1 MVKIDVEDLSSTKK
15 RLQIEVPSEIVTK
28 EIDSAYRKLSKKARV
43 KGFRPGKVP
52 RAILQ
57 RYYGDYVKDDV
68 ISTLIND
75 TYFKAI
81 SDKDIKPVSQPTIDN
96 GTLEE
101 GKAFEYSAIVEVKP
115 DIHVKD
121 YLGLHFRGKKADVVG
136 EDVEKRLRH
145 LQDLHA
151 QLVTTEE
158 RRKVRE
164 GDFVIIDFEG
174 FSDGKPFEGSSGKDF
189 MLQIGSGG
197 FIPEFD
203 DKLIGSERD
212 DEKEVEI
219 TFPEDH
225 STMAGKR
232 AVFRVRIKEIKEK
245 IVPKLDDE
253 FAKDIG
259 EYQNLEELKD
269 KIREDLK
276 REGEESTRRDLE
288 NQLIERLIDAN
299 PFDVPRSMV
308 EGQIDY
314 FVADTKIR
322 LASQGLAFNDVGV
335 EEGRLRKDFEEAAV
349 KRVKGRLI
357 LEKISAL
364 EEISAKDEEVTE
376 RLREISLRTDQNVE
390 KVRGY
395 YQKGDRMEELKAKIV
410 EEKTLDFL
418 LKRST
423 ITYH

>member
-15 RLQIEVPSEIVTK
+15 RVQIEVPGEIVTK
-28 EIDSAYRKLSKKARV
+28 EIDSAYRKLGKKARV

-57 RYYGDYVKDDV
+57 RYYGDYVKEEV
-68 ISTLIND
+68 INTLVND

-81 SDKDIKPVSQPTIDN
+81 SEKDIKPVSQPAIDN

-101 GKAFEYSAIVEVKP
+101 GKAFVYSATVEVKP

-121 YLGLHFRGKKADVVG
+121 YLGLKLRGKKAEVIG
-136 EDVEKRLRH
+136 EDVEKRLRE
-145 LQDLHA
+145 LQNLHA
-151 QLVTTEE
+151 QLVTVEK
-158 RRKVRE
+158 RKKIGE
-164 GDFVIIDFEG
+164 GDFVIIDYEG
-174 FSDGKPFEGSSGKDF
+174 FSDGRPFEGSSGKDF
-189 MLQIGSGG
+189 MLQVGSGR
-197 FIPEFD
+197 FIPGFD
-203 DKLIGSERD
+203 EELIGSERD

-219 TFPEDH
+219 TFPENH
-225 STMAGKR
+225 PTMAGKQ
-232 AVFRVRIKEIKEK
+232 AVFRVRIKEVKEK

-259 EYQNLEELKD
+259 QYKDIEELKAR
-269 KIREDLK
+269 IREGLE

-288 NQLIERLIDAN
+288 NQLIERLIEGN
-299 PFDVPRSMV
+299 PFDVPRIMV

-314 FVADTKIR
+314 FVANTKNR
-322 LASQGLAFNDVGV
+322 LASQGLAFKDVGV
-335 EEGRLRKDFEEAAV
+335 GEGMLRKDFEEAAL
-349 KRVKGRLI
+349 KRVKGALI

-364 EEISAKDEEVTE
+364 EGISVKDEEVTE
-376 RLREISLRTDQNVE
+376 RLREISLRTNQNVE

-395 YQKGDRMEELKAKIV
+395 YQKGDRIDELKAYIL

-418 LKRST
+418 LKRSN

>member
-15 RLQIEVPSEIVTK
+15 RLQIEVPGEIVTK

-57 RYYGDYVKDDV
+57 RYYGDYIKDDV
-68 ISTLIND
+68 ISTLVND

-115 DIHVKD
+115 DIHLKD
-121 YLGLHFRGKKADVVG
+121 YLGLHLRGKKAEVVG
-136 EDVEKRLRH
+136 EDVEKRLQH
-145 LQDLHA
+145 LQNLHA
-151 QLVTTEE
+151 QLITTEE
-158 RRKVRE
+158 RKKVRE
-164 GDFVIIDFEG
+164 GDFVIIDYEG
-174 FSDGKPFEGSSGKDF
+174 FSDGKPFEGSSGKDT

-197 FIPEFD
+197 FIPGFD

-225 STMAGKR
+225 PTMAGKR
-232 AVFRVRIKEIKEK
+232 AVFRMRIKEIKEK

-259 EYQNLEELKD
+259 EYQNLEELKK

-276 REGEESTRRDLE
+276 REGEESARRDLE
-288 NQLIERLIDAN
+288 NQLIERLIEGN
-299 PFDVPRSMV
+299 PFDVPRSMI

-322 LASQGLAFNDVGV
+322 LASQGLSFNDVGV
-335 EEGRLRKDFEEAAV
+335 VEGKLRKDFEEAAV

-364 EEISAKDEEVTE
+364 EGISVKGEEVTE
-376 RLREISLRTDQNVE
+376 RLREISLRTNQNVE

-423 ITYH
+423 ITFH

>member
-15 RLQIEVPSEIVTK
+15 RLQIEVPGEVVAK

-68 ISTLIND
+68 ISTLVND

-121 YLGLHFRGKKADVVG
+121 YLGLRLRGKKAEVVG

-145 LQDLHA
+145 LQNLHA

-158 RRKVRE
+158 RKKVKE
-164 GDFVIIDFEG
+164 GDFVIIDYEG
-174 FSDGKPFEGSSGKDF
+174 FSDGKPFEGNSGKDF

-197 FIPEFD
+197 FIPGFD
-203 DKLIGSERD
+203 DRLIGSERD
-212 DEKEVEI
+212 DEKELEI

-225 STMAGKR
+225 PTMAGKR

-253 FAKDIG
+253 FAKDMG

-288 NQLIERLIDAN
+288 NQLIEKLINAN

-335 EEGRLRKDFEEAAV
+335 EEGRLRKDFEESAV

-364 EEISAKDEEVTE
+364 EEISVKDEEVTE
-376 RLREISLRTDQNVE
+376 RLREISLRTNQNVE

-418 LKRST
+418 LERST
-423 ITYH
+423 ITFH

>member
-15 RLQIEVPSEIVTK
+15 RLQIEVPGEVVTK
-28 EIDSAYRKLSKKARV
+28 EIDSAYRKLSKKARI

-68 ISTLIND
+68 ISTLVND

-121 YLGLHFRGKKADVVG
+121 YLGLRLRGKKAEVVG
-136 EDVEKRLRH
+136 EDVEKGLRH
-145 LQDLHA
+145 LQNLHA
-151 QLVTTEE
+151 QLVTIEE
-158 RRKVRE
+158 RKKVRE
-164 GDFVIIDFEG
+164 GDFIIIDYEG
-174 FSDGKPFEGSSGKDF
+174 FSDGKPFEGSRGKDF

-197 FIPEFD
+197 FIPGFD

-225 STMAGKR
+225 PTMAGKR

-299 PFDVPRSMV
+299 PFDVPRSMI
-308 EGQIDY
+308 EGQIDF

-335 EEGRLRKDFEEAAV
+335 GEGRLRKDFKEAAV

-364 EEISAKDEEVTE
+364 EEISVKDEEVTE
-376 RLREISLRTDQNVE
+376 RLREISLRTNQNVE

-418 LKRST
+418 LERSNT
-423 ITYH
+423 TFH

>member
-15 RLQIEVPSEIVTK
+15 RLQIEVPGEVVTK
-28 EIDSAYRKLSKKARV
+28 EIDSAYRKLSKKARI

-68 ISTLIND
+68 ISTLVND

-121 YLGLHFRGKKADVVG
+121 YLGLRLRGKKAEVVG
-136 EDVEKRLRH
+136 EDVEKGLRH
-145 LQDLHA
+145 LQNLHA
-151 QLVTTEE
+151 QLVTIEE
-158 RRKVRE
+158 RKKVRE
-164 GDFVIIDFEG
+164 GDFIIIDYEG
-174 FSDGKPFEGSSGKDF
+174 FSDGKPFEGSRGKDF

-197 FIPEFD
+197 FIRGFD

-225 STMAGKR
+225 QTMAGKR

-299 PFDVPRSMV
+299 PFDVPRSMI
-308 EGQIDY
+308 EGQIDF

-335 EEGRLRKDFEEAAV
+335 GEGRLRKDFKEAAV

-364 EEISAKDEEVTE
+364 EEISVKDEEVTE
-376 RLREISLRTDQNVE
+376 RLREISLRTNQNVE

-418 LKRST
+418 LERSNT
-423 ITYH
+423 TFH

>member
-15 RLQIEVPSEIVTK
+15 RVQIEVPGEIVAK
-28 EIDSAYRKLSKKARV
+28 EIDSAYRKLGKKARV

-57 RYYGDYVKDDV
+57 RYYGDYVKEEV
-68 ISTLIND
+68 INTLVND

-81 SDKDIKPVSQPTIDN
+81 SEKDIKPVSQPAIDN

-101 GKAFEYSAIVEVKP
+101 GKAFVYSATVEVKP

-121 YLGLHFRGKKADVVG
+121 YLGLKLRGKKAEVIG
-136 EDVEKRLRH
+136 EDVEKRLRE
-145 LQDLHA
+145 LQNLHA
-151 QLVTTEE
+151 QLVTVEK
-158 RRKVRE
+158 RKKIGE
-164 GDFVIIDFEG
+164 GDFVIIDYEG
-174 FSDGKPFEGSSGKDF
+174 FSDGRPFEGSSGKDF
-189 MLQIGSGG
+189 MLQVGSGR
-197 FIPEFD
+197 FIPGFD
-203 DKLIGSERD
+203 EKLIGSERD

-219 TFPEDH
+219 TFPENH
-225 STMAGKR
+225 PTMAGKQ
-232 AVFRVRIKEIKEK
+232 AVFRVRIKEVKEK

-259 EYQNLEELKD
+259 QYKDIEELKAR
-269 KIREDLK
+269 IREDLE

-288 NQLIERLIDAN
+288 NQLIERLIEGN
-299 PFDVPRSMV
+299 PFDVPRIMV

-314 FVADTKIR
+314 FVANTKNR
-322 LASQGLAFNDVGV
+322 LASQGLAFKDVGV
-335 EEGRLRKDFEEAAV
+335 GEGMLRKDFEEAAL
-349 KRVKGRLI
+349 KRVKGALI

-364 EEISAKDEEVTE
+364 EGISVKDEEVTE
-376 RLREISLRTDQNVE
+376 RLREISLRTNQNVE

-395 YQKGDRMEELKAKIV
+395 YQKDDRIDELKAYIL

-418 LKRST
+418 LKRSN

>member
-15 RLQIEVPSEIVTK
+15 RLQIEVPGEVVTK
-28 EIDSAYRKLSKKARV
+28 EINSAYRKLSKKARI

-52 RAILQ
+52 RTILQ

-68 ISTLIND
+68 ISTLVND

-121 YLGLHFRGKKADVVG
+121 YLGLRLRGKKADVVG

-145 LQDLHA
+145 FQNLHA

-158 RRKVRE
+158 RKKVRE
-164 GDFVIIDFEG
+164 GDFVIIDYEG
-174 FSDGKPFEGSSGKDF
+174 SSDGKPFEGSIGKDF

-197 FIPEFD
+197 FIPGFD
-203 DKLIGSERD
+203 DKLIDSERD
-212 DEKEVEI
+212 DEKQIEI

-225 STMAGKR
+225 PTMAGKR

-259 EYQNLEELKD
+259 EYQNLEELKE

-364 EEISAKDEEVTE
+364 EEISAEDGEVTE
-376 RLREISLRTDQNVE
+376 RLREISLRTNQNVE